1 MATSKA
7 DRMKENAMKQVDAHK
22 EKDGLFAG
30 MEPIQEP
37 AAEPAKKRGR
47 PRKAE
52 QKPQSASGTTKA
64 TKPKKTTTKQTKD
77 GTAKNTKPDKK
88 LFTAYIT
95 AETEKIIRTYSG
107 MVKQP
112 IGDVIGAAIEE
123 YVKKNPPTDEQRKAY
138 KEKRK
143 AEEIDI

>member
-1 MATSKA
+1 MNKRYGDSAKSAAAKFITVPAEEGK
-7 DRMKENAMKQVDAHK
+7 DTEPVKELEVT
-22 EKDGLFAG
+22 
-30 MEPIQEP
+30 
-37 AAEPAKKRGR
+37 AEPAKKRGR